1 MNVNNRNVFHGYPK
15 MHVVPAFFN
24 LLTSKCHLSQAGMQ
38 LFLEQ
43 MMVCVCVC
51 VLWRK
56 GALFSSHMVMGSW
69 KEM

>member
-43 MMVCVCVC
+43 MMS
-51 VLWRK
+51 R
-56 GALFSSHMVMGSW
+56 
-69 KEM
+69 ED